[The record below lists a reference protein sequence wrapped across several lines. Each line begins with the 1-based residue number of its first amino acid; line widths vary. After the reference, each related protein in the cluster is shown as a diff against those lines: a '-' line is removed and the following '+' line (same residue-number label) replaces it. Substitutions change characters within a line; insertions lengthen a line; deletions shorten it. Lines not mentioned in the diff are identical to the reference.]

1 MCRSHR
7 IVQMFKIRPVSIR
20 NRQNS
25 LLSIAQKSLGKLNIL
40 RSRTNSIKL
49 FSPRKSLLYI
59 LR

>member
-1 MCRSHR
+1 MCRSHS
-7 IVQMFKIRPVSIR
+7 IIQTLKIRPVSIR

-25 LLSIAQKSLGKLNIL
+25 LLPIAQKSLGELNIL

-49 FSPRKSLLYI
+49 FSPRKSLLHI